1 VSRAVAGGFLIGV
14 PVLFNV
20 GFGLLAQR
28 FDYPDVLRRPTHEVL
43 SRFRAGGSSLIVIW
57 WMFGLSVVLFAPLA
71 VLLAGELAD
80 ADGTLVALS
89 VLTGVLAALV
99 QVLGLIRWPFL
110 VPYWRERPSRLTPT
124 QLEERRSTSSFSRC
138 TVTSAS
144 PSASTSARRSPEPGR
159 S

>member
-57 WMFGLSVVLFAPLA
+57 WMFGLSAVLFAPLA

-80 ADGTLVALS
+80 ADGTLVALF

-99 QVLGLIRWPFL
+99 QVLGLLRWPFL
-110 VPYWRERPSRLTPT
+110 VPYLAREAE
-124 QLEERRSTSSFSRC
+124 Q
-138 TVTSAS
+138 AD
-144 PSASTSARRSPEPGR
+144 ADSARGEAIDVVFQSLHRYLGVAVGEHLGYALWLC
-159 S
+159 

>member
-1 VSRAVAGGFLIGV
+1 MSRAVAGGFLIGV

-43 SRFRAGGSSLIVIW
+43 SRFRAGGSTLIVIW
-57 WMFGLSVVLFAPLA
+57 WMFALSAVLFAPLA

-89 VLTGVLAALV
+89 VLTGVFGGARPGPRPAPLAL
-99 QVLGLIRWPFL
+99 P
-110 VPYWRERPSRLTPT
+110 RPLPG
-124 QLEERRSTSSFSRC
+124 
-138 TVTSAS
+138 
-144 PSASTSARRSPEPGR
+144 ARGR
-159 S
+159 AG